1 VTQARYLGIDL
12 GTTNSA
18 VAVFKDSK
26 VSSLLTPLGQI
37 NTPSIVRILEQ
48 GAVVG
53 DKAKRWLQKDPQNT
67 FREFKRL
74 MGTETTTAADS
85 QGKQWLPD
93 ELSAEVLK
101 SLKKQAEQAEG
112 CAFDKVVVTVPAL
125 FELPQSKATANAA
138 RLAGFDKV
146 ELLPEPVASGLAAG
160 WNDDQNG
167 KAWLVYDLGGGT
179 FDVSLLE
186 SRDGL
191 LRVVAHDGDNFL
203 GGRDI
208 DRIIVAWLKEV
219 LESEFDINLK
229 EGGDSVDE
237 LSRYLVNQAENAK
250 IRLSTVS
257 QTLVEIE
264 TEFDGQE
271 IELDIPFS
279 EAKLTELCGPLIQKS
294 IDICLRLLKSQG
306 LDLNLLAKV
315 VLVGGPAH
323 MPLIQKAVIE
333 QLAPLAETNEDPMS
347 LVSHGAALYSATLGL
362 ACEPA
367 LAETEQKTK
376 DHQLWLQFPSI
387 CSELSPSIMG
397 RIIDPSFK
405 PKALKLLNLE
415 SAWLSPETEVDDSG
429 IFILDAS
436 IRTGQSN
443 NFKLLAFDANG
454 NEIPVSHPKITIV
467 HGITMSDPPLARSVG
482 VALADGWVKTFI
494 DRGTPLPAKRTFS
507 QSTVDTLSPGSGQQL
522 IIPIVQG
529 ERRKARFCRSVGSL
543 IIEANDL
550 KKMLTVGS
558 SVEITIEVDR
568 GGDLKAQAFL
578 PDQNKLIEGVAHL
591 VMENQSFEAI
601 QTLFNT
607 LSARVNKQ
615 STQAFKDR
623 DLNMVDKF
631 EPLVAELESVRK
643 RLGQKQDDA
652 DNLQQLARS
661 LQEIEAQIEQIE
673 GQDQLVD
680 LIEEC
685 QDKFFNTQASVNDYG
700 DDMDRRVLDD
710 CAKQL
715 ENAMKHSR
723 QGELERLLERLESIS
738 HSAHRKSP
746 FYFLDLFNYWAS
758 FASSS
763 SNPKRSQKLIEQG
776 NALIHKEEYKSL
788 KPIVDELYELT
799 PHQLRG
805 SGENTY
811 DSGIY

>member
-1 VTQARYLGIDL
+1 MTQARYLGIDL

-26 VSSLLTPLGQI
+26 VHSMLTPLGLI
-37 NTPSIVRILEQ
+37 NTPSIVRITEQ
-48 GAVVG
+48 GVVVG
-53 DKAKRWLQKDPQNT
+53 DKARRWLQKDPQNT

-74 MGTETTTAADS
+74 MGTENKTGADRNGS
-85 QGKQWLPD
+85 QWLPD

-101 SLKKQAEQAEG
+101 NLKHQAEEAEG
-112 CAFDKVVVTVPAL
+112 CIFDKVVVTVPAL

-138 RLAGFDKV
+138 RLAGFEKV

-160 WNDDQNG
+160 WSDDQNG

-208 DRIIVAWLKEV
+208 DRVIVAWLKD
-219 LESEFDINLK
+219 LISKEFDINLD
-229 EGGDSVDE
+229 GASDDVDA
-237 LSRYLVNQAENAK
+237 LSRYLVNQAESAK
-250 IRLSTVS
+250 IRLSTVA

-264 TEFDGQE
+264 TEFAGQD

-279 EAKLTELCGPLIQKS
+279 EEKLAELCAPLIQKS

-306 LDLNLLAKV
+306 LEISLLAKV

-323 MPLIQKAVIE
+323 MPLIQKAVRE
-333 QLAPLAETNEDPMS
+333 QLAALAETDEDPMG
-347 LVSHGAALYSATLGL
+347 LVSRGAALYSATLGL

-367 LAETEQKTK
+367 SAEATQLAKE
-376 DHQLWLQFPSI
+376 HQLWLQFPSI
-387 CSELSPSIMG
+387 CSELSPSVMG
-397 RIIDPSFK
+397 RIIDPNFK
-405 PKALKLLNLE
+405 PKSLKLLNLD
-415 SAWLSPETEVDDSG
+415 SAWQSPESDVDESG
-429 IFILDAS
+429 IFILDAA

-443 NFKLLAFDANG
+443 NFKLLAYDTHG

-494 DRGTPLPAKRTFS
+494 DRGTPLPAKRTFT

-543 IIEANDL
+543 VIDANDL
-550 KKMLTVGS
+550 KSILAVGS

-578 PDQNKLIEGVAHL
+578 PEQNKLIEGVAHL
-591 VMENQSFEAI
+591 VMESQSIEAI
-601 QTLFNT
+601 QTLLNS

-615 STQAFKDR
+615 STQAFRDR
-623 DLNMVDKF
+623 NLVMVDKY

-643 RLGQKQDDA
+643 QALEKRGDA

-661 LQEIEAQIEQIE
+661 LQEVEAQIEQLE
-673 GQDQLVD
+673 GDDQLVD
-680 LIEEC
+680 LVDEC
-685 QDKFFNTQASVNDYG
+685 QDKFFDTQSTVNDYG
-700 DDMDRRVLDD
+700 DDMDKRVLQD

-715 ENAMKHSR
+715 QNAMEHSR

-738 HSAHRKSP
+738 RSAHRKSP
-746 FYFLDLFNYWAS
+746 YYHVDLFNYWSS

-763 SNPKRSQKLIEQG
+763 TNPKKSQKLIEKG
-776 NALIHKEEYKSL
+776 HSLISQKEYNSL

-799 PHQLRG
+799 PHQLRS

-811 DSGIY
+811 DSGVY